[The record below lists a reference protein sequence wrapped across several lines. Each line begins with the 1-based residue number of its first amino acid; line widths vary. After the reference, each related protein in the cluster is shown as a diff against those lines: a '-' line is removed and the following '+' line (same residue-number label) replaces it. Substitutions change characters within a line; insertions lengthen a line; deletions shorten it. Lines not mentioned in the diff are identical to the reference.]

1 MPDKAPKVIPPA
13 HNPADTRSGAGR
25 ADPAMKGSGA
35 LPMPSEAPRVAGM
48 ERASRVHTEPG
59 DPGVPAPEAQVV
71 GSEPPDTLQETS
83 DDSSKR

>member
-1 MPDKAPKVIPPA
+1 
-13 HNPADTRSGAGR
+13 
-25 ADPAMKGSGA
+25 
-35 LPMPSEAPRVAGM
+35 MPSEAPRVAGM